1 MYSFYIK
8 LDETELHVTCNRQKG
23 LRPSRDP
30 KYIQCEVR
38 VGVPQ
43 NEYKQAY
50 KYKIVCQFETLNVNC
65 FLDNCFLYIDLIGYD
80 CFFSLLF
87 WHLKK
92 SFYKLFG

>member
-1 MYSFYIK
+1 MCTVIFF
-8 LDETELHVTCNRQKG
+8 LGGGGQKG

-65 FLDNCFLYIDLIGYD
+65 FLDNCFLYIWLGMIV
-80 CFFSLLF
+80 FSP
-87 WHLKK
+87 H
-92 SFYKLFG
+92 YFGI